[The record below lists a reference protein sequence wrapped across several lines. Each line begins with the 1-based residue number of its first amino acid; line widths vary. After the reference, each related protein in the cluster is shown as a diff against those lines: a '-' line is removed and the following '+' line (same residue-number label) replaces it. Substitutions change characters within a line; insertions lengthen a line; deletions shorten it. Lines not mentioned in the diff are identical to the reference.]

1 MPPPHSSN
9 LTLATI
15 DKKVKEIEGKQKVKN
30 MIKPLSRWCPFP
42 IGDIN
47 RKTLSSTKTLHKK
60 IQFWPQKT
68 TVANISKEI
77 IKRIGVAQKAVK
89 KLTN

>member
-1 MPPPHSSN
+1 MVSIPHWRYQQEDAELNQNPS
-9 LTLATI
+9 
-15 DKKVKEIEGKQKVKN
+15 Q
-30 MIKPLSRWCPFP
+30 
-42 IGDIN
+42 
-47 RKTLSSTKTLHKK
+47 K